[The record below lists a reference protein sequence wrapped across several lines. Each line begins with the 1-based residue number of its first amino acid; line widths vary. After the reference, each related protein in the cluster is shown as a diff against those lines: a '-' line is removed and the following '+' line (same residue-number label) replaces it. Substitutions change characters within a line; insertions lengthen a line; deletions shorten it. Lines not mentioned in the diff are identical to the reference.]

1 MLRNEGGKERAD
13 FVHSLLENAAHT
25 RATLALKK
33 EERRRLLSS
42 PAPQFK
48 ASILCH
54 TAFFMALSGATI

>member
-13 FVHSLLENAAHT
+13 FVHSLLEKAAHT

-33 EERRRLLSS
+33 EERRRLWSS
-42 PAPQFK
+42 PSPQFK

-54 TAFFMALSGATI
+54 TAFLMVLTGATI